1 MQTSYLIF
9 LLTLSSAT
17 NAACP
22 SFNINYPPM
31 RTLLCPGDIITYTCA
46 LSSSSIITI
55 ALWTGSGFQC
65 TGSPVNST
73 IILTQ
78 LALSPLNTVP
88 VSCGSLSAVI
98 TNISG
103 TCYTTVLT
111 IPTPQYFNGTTV
123 TCRDGIVGTLIGSD
137 TLQVQLAIP
146 PNTPAITSVISNYS
160 DQLTVTWASVPTA
173 TSYNVSINGSTPI
186 SLPANA
192 SIYSFTGLAI
202 NTAYNLLVLA
212 INCAGS
218 SNPTAIT
225 GTTGN
230 ESSTTTSLSSAVVEV
245 ISSSLS
251 IITLPSSVGT
261 TPSPL
266 SIATLASSIGTTPSP
281 LSTTILASSI
291 GTTPSPLSTTILASS
306 FGTTP
311 SPLSIATLASS
322 IGTTPSPLST
332 ATLASSIGTTPS
344 PLSTTILASS
354 VGTTP
359 SPLSTTILASSVG
372 TTPSPLSTTILASSV
387 GTTPSPLSTTIPPA
401 IVGATST
408 TLHTVYVTTTLSTT
422 VSSDTCTAA
431 AVGSFGTAVG
441 VSISVTFVV
450 SFSMGVLMASVLC
463 YIPRRSHKA
472 SSHSNPATTYDEV
485 ITNKKVAGD
494 VMEMNSNTAEIH

>member
-1 MQTSYLIF
+1 
-9 LLTLSSAT
+9 
-17 NAACP
+17 
-22 SFNINYPPM
+22 M

-225 GTTGN
+225 GTT
-230 ESSTTTSLSSAVVEV
+230 A
-245 ISSSLS
+245 
-251 IITLPSSVGT
+251 
-261 TPSPL
+261 
-266 SIATLASSIGTTPSP
+266 
-281 LSTTILASSI
+281 
-291 GTTPSPLSTTILASS
+291 
-306 FGTTP
+306 
-311 SPLSIATLASS
+311 
-322 IGTTPSPLST
+322 
-332 ATLASSIGTTPS
+332 
-344 PLSTTILASS
+344 
-354 VGTTP
+354 
-359 SPLSTTILASSVG
+359 
-372 TTPSPLSTTILASSV
+372 
-387 GTTPSPLSTTIPPA
+387 
-401 IVGATST
+401 
-408 TLHTVYVTTTLSTT
+408 
-422 VSSDTCTAA
+422 DTCTAA